1 MLMSL
6 AEHYKF
12 DVEAPYDTLS
22 PAIQK
27 IILYGSGKETIEFK
41 YRNDRGDITVRRHP
55 LKACSIIWNAVIK
68 KQNQRLSVKN

>member
-1 MLMSL
+1 MQFGVGIAVFYYFQMLMSL

-41 YRNDRGDITVRRHP
+41 YRNDRGDITVRRH
-55 LKACSIIWNAVIK
+55 L
-68 KQNQRLSVKN
+68 